1 MGAETSG
8 GASPSEA
15 AAPGQGWPR
24 RKWRRA
30 RSSATGRKGSRGKA
44 NKEKRSR
51 GQSTGRKQNVGRAIV
66 GRTIETGGKRGER
79 KRRGWGEDGERMGR
93 EWGENGEE
101 RDEAARRIP
110 PRCCDLG
117 PTSGVSRIA
126 QRDCNAAQGD
136 DEDEDGERFKG
147 DPLRL
152 GKKKPG
158 RLTARSE
165 RFVCF
170 SAAPFKAGTRA
181 PDSRRRAGPDPGRL
195 PPKALAAAQSPSGSS
210 RAKRRSRS
218 NRANKRRRSSSA
230 LRRA

>member
-51 GQSTGRKQNVGRAIV
+51 GRVTGRKQNVGRAIV

-79 KRRGWGEDGERMGR
+79 KRRGWGEDGERMGKR
-93 EWGENGEE
+93 ETKRRGGFRPDAATLGRLPAFRELRKGTATRLKAMTKMKTGNGLRATRCGWG
-101 RDEAARRIP
+101 
-110 PRCCDLG
+110 
-117 PTSGVSRIA
+117 
-126 QRDCNAAQGD
+126 
-136 DEDEDGERFKG
+136 
-147 DPLRL
+147 
-152 GKKKPG
+152 KKPG

-181 PDSRRRAGPDPGRL
+181 PDSRRRAGADPGRL
-195 PPKALAAAQSPSGSS
+195 PPKTLAAAQSPSGSS